1 MKLDC
6 ISVREFDRDDLVA
19 SLDLIDDLNAR
30 RHFAEAGVLAIK
42 MRSAFAAMANKE
54 LRATRVFARV
64 RHRKHAAIVMLI
76 STTCFAI
83 DLPTRSA
90 RSAASWATTLNNKIG
105 NDSMKVQSF
114 IEALL

>member
-64 RHRKHAAIVMLI
+64 RHRKHSAVVPLVCARSL
-76 STTCFAI
+76 AL
-83 DLPTRSA
+83 DLVTRST
-90 RSAASWATTLNNKIG
+90 RT
-105 NDSMKVQSF
+105 
-114 IEALL
+114 